1 MKIYI
6 AMKTLRR
13 IYRYLAFIE
22 KHVRKCRENSLF
34 GKM

>member
-1 MKIYI
+1 MFKNNL
-6 AMKTLRR
+6 KC

-22 KHVRKCRENSLF
+22 KHVRKCRENFLF